1 MDYFSTLEE
10 VLLTSEP
17 KDKIEKFKLFYKK
30 FLNNETTFDNLYE
43 PCILNKPSYSSFLQ
57 IVKPTDLPVIKNFK
71 SIEGKRYLVHTILH
85 IEYSAID
92 LALDAALR
100 YKHMPMNYYKDW
112 LEVADDEIRHFLM
125 LEDLLHSADSKY
137 GDFPVHKNLFEAM
150 EQTPEFLRRMAAV
163 PRYLEA
169 NGLDQNPK
177 IMEKLK
183 SNRDE
188 FNLKLMDVLKIIL
201 EEEVDHV
208 RKGDIWFKYECE
220 RLNLEPESTYMQI
233 IEEVFPGSTK
243 RKMDINFKA
252 RKEAGFSCNELKQLS
267 KKQECE

>member
-1 MDYFSTLEE
+1 MDYFLSLEDILHIS
-10 VLLTSEP
+10 VP
-17 KDKIEKFKLFYKK
+17 KDKIEKFRLFYNN
-30 FLNNETTFDNLYE
+30 FLNNNYIMDESYIPYTF
-43 PCILNKPSYSSFLQ
+43 NKPSYSSFLE
-57 IVKPTDLPVIKNFK
+57 IVKPTALPAIKNFK
-71 SIEGKRYLVHTILH
+71 SIEGKKYLVHTILH

-100 YKHMPMNYYKDW
+100 YKNMPKTYYKDW

-125 LEDLLHSADSKY
+125 LEELLTELGGTY

-177 IMEKLK
+177 IMTKLN

-188 FNLKLMDVLKIIL
+188 FNNKFLKVLQVIL
-201 EEEVDHV
+201 DEEVDHV
-208 RKGDIWFKYECE
+208 RKGDIWFKYECD
-220 RLNLEPESTYMQI
+220 RLNLEPESTYLQI
-233 IEEVFPGSTK
+233 IEEVFPGSTT
-243 RKMDINFKA
+243 RKMDLNFTA
-252 RKEAGFSCNELKQLS
+252 RKEAGFSCNELKILS
-267 KKQECE
+267 KKEDCN